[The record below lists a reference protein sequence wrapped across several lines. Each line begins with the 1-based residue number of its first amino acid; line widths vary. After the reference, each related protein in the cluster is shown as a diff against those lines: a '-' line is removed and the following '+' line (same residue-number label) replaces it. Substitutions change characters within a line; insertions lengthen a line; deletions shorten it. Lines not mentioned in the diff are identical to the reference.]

1 MSVPLRNLVRRFFM
15 ERDPNIQFLSRDRI
29 RAYQERRMTEA
40 LEYVAGHSPFY
51 QKLFRD
57 NDIDISKIK
66 TLEDLALIPVTTKQ
80 DLQSANMDFLC
91 VPPSEIVDYPTTS
104 GTLGDP
110 VTFAE
115 TDSDLEHLAYNEFLS
130 FSTAGCT
137 RDDIIQLMVT
147 IDRRF
152 MAGLAYFLGARK
164 LGMGSVR
171 VGNGIPE
178 LQWDTIRRI
187 HPTVGMAVPSFLIKL
202 IDFAEEHGIDYRASS
217 LRKCVCI
224 GESLRDP
231 KTFELNTLGS
241 VIHEKWPELELY
253 TTYASTEMQHS
264 FTDCHYFN
272 GGHLQPELLIVEFL
286 DDNDR
291 PVPEGEAGEVTVTSL
306 GVEGM
311 PLVRFK
317 TGDIVY
323 HYDEPCRCGRNTVR
337 VSSVVGRKRQM
348 IKFKGTTLYPPALF
362 DILDNIPGVK
372 NYVVEVRTNNIGTDD
387 VLVHVGT
394 NDASER
400 FEKEIKDIFRAKV
413 RVAPSVVFHNPEEVA
428 GIMYPPMSR
437 KPVKFIDNR

>member
-1 MSVPLRNLVRRFFM
+1 MNM
-15 ERDPNIQFLSRDRI
+15 ERNQGIQFLSREEI
-29 RAYQERRMTEA
+29 RAYQEKRMAEA
-40 LEYVAGHSPFY
+40 LDYVSKKSPFY
-51 QKLFRD
+51 SKLFSD
-57 NDIDISKIK
+57 NHIDISKIR
-66 TLEDLALIPVTTKQ
+66 TLDDLSCIPVTTKP
-80 DLQSANMDFLC
+80 DLQSRNQDFVC

-115 TDSDLEHLAYNEFLS
+115 TESDLEHLAYNEFLS

-202 IDFAEEHGIDYRASS
+202 IDFAESHGIDYRASS

-224 GESLRDP
+224 GEALRDP
-231 KTFELNTLGS
+231 KTFELNTLGQ

-264 FTDCHYFN
+264 FTDCRYFN

-291 PVPEGEAGEVTVTSL
+291 PVPEGEAGEVTITTL
-306 GVEGM
+306 GVTGM

-317 TGDIVY
+317 TGDMVY

-362 DILDNIPGVK
+362 DILDNIPEVK
-372 NYVVEVRTNNIGTDD
+372 NYVVEVGTSSIGTDD

-394 NDASER
+394 LNPSER

-413 RVAPSVVFHNPEEVA
+413 RVAPSVIFHDPHAVA
-428 GIMYPPMSR
+428 RML
-437 KPVKFIDNR
+437 

>member
-1 MSVPLRNLVRRFFM
+1 MNM
-15 ERDPNIQFLSRDRI
+15 ERNQGIQFLSREEI
-29 RAYQERRMTEA
+29 RAYQEKRMAEA
-40 LEYVAGHSPFY
+40 LDYVSKKSPFY
-51 QKLFRD
+51 SKLFSD
-57 NDIDISKIK
+57 NNIDISKIR
-66 TLEDLALIPVTTKQ
+66 TLDDLSCIPVTTKP
-80 DLQSANMDFLC
+80 DLQSRNQDFVC

-115 TDSDLEHLAYNEFLS
+115 TESDLEHLAYNEFLS
-130 FSTAGCT
+130 FSTACCT

-147 IDRRF
+147 IDRRC
-152 MAGLAYFLGARK
+152 MAGLAYCLGARK

-202 IDFAEEHGIDYRASS
+202 IDFAESHGIDYRSSS

-224 GESLRDP
+224 GEALRDP
-231 KTFELNTLGS
+231 KTFELNTLGQ

-264 FTDCHYFN
+264 FTDCRYFN

-291 PVPEGEAGEVTVTSL
+291 PVPEGEAGEVTITTL
-306 GVEGM
+306 GVTGM

-317 TGDIVY
+317 TGDMVY

-362 DILDNIPGVK
+362 DILDNIPEVK
-372 NYVVEVRTNNIGTDD
+372 NYVVEVGTSSIGTDD

-394 NDASER
+394 LNPSER

-413 RVAPSVVFHNPEEVA
+413 RVAPSVIFHDPEEVVR
-428 GIMYPPMSR
+428 MLYPPMSR

>member
-1 MSVPLRNLVRRFFM
+1 MNM
-15 ERDPNIQFLSRDRI
+15 ERNQGIQFLSREEI
-29 RAYQERRMTEA
+29 RAYQEKRMAEI
-40 LEYVAGHSPFY
+40 LDYVSKKSPFY
-51 QKLFRD
+51 SKLFSD
-57 NDIDISKIK
+57 NHIDISKIRS
-66 TLEDLALIPVTTKQ
+66 LDDLSCIPVTTKP
-80 DLQSANMDFLC
+80 DLQSRNQDFVC

-115 TDSDLEHLAYNEFLS
+115 TESDLEHLAYNEFLS

-202 IDFAEEHGIDYRASS
+202 IDFAESHGIDYRASS

-224 GESLRDP
+224 GEALRDP
-231 KTFELNTLGS
+231 KTFELNTLGQ

-264 FTDCHYFN
+264 FTDCRYFN

-286 DDNDR
+286 DDNDK
-291 PVPEGEAGEVTVTSL
+291 PVPEGEAGEVTITTL
-306 GVEGM
+306 GVTGM

-317 TGDIVY
+317 TGDMVY

-362 DILDNIPGVK
+362 DILDNIPEVK
-372 NYVVEVRTNNIGTDD
+372 NYVVEVGTSSIGTDD

-394 NDASER
+394 LNPSER

-413 RVAPSVVFHNPEEVA
+413 RVAPSVIFHDPEEVA
-428 GIMYPPMSR
+428 GMLYPPMSR

>member
-1 MSVPLRNLVRRFFM
+1 MMNMGRNQG
-15 ERDPNIQFLSRDRI
+15 IQFLSREEI
-29 RAYQERRMTEA
+29 RAYQEKRMAEI
-40 LEYVAGHSPFY
+40 LDYVSKKSPFY
-51 QKLFRD
+51 SKLFSD
-57 NDIDISKIK
+57 NYIDISKIRS
-66 TLEDLALIPVTTKQ
+66 LDDLSCIPVTTKP
-80 DLQSANMDFLC
+80 DLQSRNQDFVC

-115 TDSDLEHLAYNEFLS
+115 TESDLEHLAYNEFLS

-202 IDFAEEHGIDYRASS
+202 IDFAESHGIDYRASS

-224 GESLRDP
+224 GEALRDP
-231 KTFELNTLGS
+231 KTFELNTLGQ

-264 FTDCHYFN
+264 FTDCRYFN

-286 DDNDR
+286 DDNDK
-291 PVPEGEAGEVTVTSL
+291 PVPEGEAGEVTITTL
-306 GVEGM
+306 GVTGM

-317 TGDIVY
+317 TGDMVY

-362 DILDNIPGVK
+362 DILDNIPEVK
-372 NYVVEVRTNNIGTDD
+372 NYVVEVGTSSIGTDD
-387 VLVHVGT
+387 VFVHVGT
-394 NDASER
+394 LSPSDR

-413 RVAPSVVFHNPEEVA
+413 RVAPSVIFHDPEEVA
-428 GIMYPPMSR
+428 RMIYPPMSR

>member
-1 MSVPLRNLVRRFFM
+1 MAETLDHVSKK
-15 ERDPNIQFLSRDRI
+15 
-29 RAYQERRMTEA
+29 
-40 LEYVAGHSPFY
+40 SPFY
-51 QKLFRD
+51 SKLFSD
-57 NDIDISKIK
+57 NHIDISKIRS
-66 TLEDLALIPVTTKQ
+66 LDDLSCIPVTTKP
-80 DLQSANMDFLC
+80 DLQSRNQDFVC

-115 TDSDLEHLAYNEFLS
+115 TESDLEHLAYNEFLS

-202 IDFAEEHGIDYRASS
+202 IDFAESHGIDYRASS

-224 GESLRDP
+224 GEALRDP
-231 KTFELNTLGS
+231 KTFELNTLGQ

-264 FTDCHYFN
+264 FTDCRYFN

-291 PVPEGEAGEVTVTSL
+291 PVPEGEAGEVTITTL
-306 GVEGM
+306 GVTGM

-317 TGDIVY
+317 TGDMVY

-362 DILDNIPGVK
+362 DILDNIPEVK
-372 NYVVEVRTNNIGTDD
+372 NYVVEVGTSSIGTDD

-394 NDASER
+394 LNPSER

-413 RVAPSVVFHNPEEVA
+413 RVAPSVIFHDPEEVA
-428 GIMYPPMSR
+428 GMLYPPMSR